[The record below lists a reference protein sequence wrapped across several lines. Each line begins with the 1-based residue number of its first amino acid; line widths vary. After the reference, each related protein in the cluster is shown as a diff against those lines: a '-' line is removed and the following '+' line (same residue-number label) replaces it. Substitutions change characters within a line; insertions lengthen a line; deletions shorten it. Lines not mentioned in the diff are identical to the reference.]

1 MKRVYPDIQEDV
13 MFTNL
18 KLELIAEKA
27 KTAMLENYLNDMRI
41 NNKIYKN
48 FTDEEITLYLQNV
61 SMVRDKRHMN
71 ETEINICI
79 SMIKGDINAGN

>member
-79 SMIKGDINAGN
+79 GMIKGDINAD